1 VVNEMNLVTTIILV
15 FFLGM
20 EILNVI
26 TLYFK
31 PGSKKS
37 NAVGVFKAWEKSK
50 NDSEIH
56 DFVRYLVFWV
66 AGTKIIFILL
76 IIVIIIFGDPL
87 TQSISII
94 ALIISIA
101 TFYWKLFP
109 LIRKMDKENQI
120 EPKGYSIV
128 LGIMIATMI
137 IALFIAF
144 LIHFLQN

>member
-1 VVNEMNLVTTIILV
+1 MNIITTIILAV
-15 FFLGM
+15 FLGM
-20 EILNVI
+20 EFLNILA
-26 TLYFK
+26 LYFK

-76 IIVIIIFGDPL
+76 TIVIMIFGDPL
-87 TQSISII
+87 TQSFSII
-94 ALIISIA
+94 ALVISIA

-109 LIRKMDKENQI
+109 LIRKMDKRNEI

-128 LGIMIATMI
+128 LGVMIITMMIALI
-137 IALFIAF
+137 VGF
-144 LIHFLQN
+144 LLNYF

>member
-1 VVNEMNLVTTIILV
+1 MNLITTIILAI
-15 FFLGM
+15 FLAM
-20 EILNVI
+20 EFLNVLA
-26 TLYFK
+26 LYFK

-50 NDSEIH
+50 NDPEIH

-76 IIVIIIFGDPL
+76 TVVIIVLGDPL

-94 ALIISIA
+94 ALLISIA
-101 TFYWKLFP
+101 TFYWRLFP
-109 LIRKMDKENQI
+109 LIRRMDKGNQI

-128 LGIMIATMI
+128 LGIMILMMM
-137 IALFIAF
+137 IALFIGF
-144 LIHFLQN
+144 YFNFFQN

>member
-1 VVNEMNLVTTIILV
+1 MNLITTIILAV
-15 FFLGM
+15 FLAMEFLN
-20 EILNVI
+20 ILA
-26 TLYFK
+26 LYFK

-50 NDSEIH
+50 NDPEIH

-66 AGTKIIFILL
+66 AGTKVIFILL

-87 TQSISII
+87 TQSFSII

-109 LIRKMDKENQI
+109 LIRKMDKGGQI
-120 EPKGYSIV
+120 EPKGYSII
-128 LGIMIATMI
+128 LGVMILTMMIA
-137 IALFIAF
+137 L
-144 LIHFLQN
+144 LIGFFFQN